1 MQKLHTHGAK
11 CVVLKLYCLLDTLHT
26 KLNNKKIVIRGG
38 ILLLYIRCRK
48 ILHGNL
54 SAQTLAH
61 HLSHLFRVVIF
72 GLQIH

>member
-1 MQKLHTHGAK
+1 MQKLHTHGVK

-26 KLNNKKIVIRGG
+26 KLNNKKNSNTRGH
-38 ILLLYIRCRK
+38 ITIIYIRCRK

-61 HLSHLFRVVIF
+61 HLSHLFRVVI
-72 GLQIH
+72 LVW